1 MYKKIIAIIL
11 LLVAFF
17 PCNAFAKDKTI
28 KEEVKYLSL
37 NYFKPI
43 LNTPDKSEKNFNNLS
58 EEKQRQLYKKHSEF
72 ISKKISELEKVEV
85 STPVSEYKE
94 AMIVFNKVVLEG
106 MILLQKEDLNHS
118 DMILTVALSKAV
130 GEALNELKYEFID
143 LTGELFLL

>member
-17 PCNAFAKDKTI
+17 PCNAFAKDKII
-28 KEEVKYLSL
+28 KEEVMHLSL

-43 LNTPDKSEKNFNNLS
+43 LDTPNKSEKNFNNLS
-58 EEKQRQLYKKHSEF
+58 KEKQRQLYKKHSEF

-94 AMIVFNKVVLEG
+94 AMIVFNKVVLES
-106 MILLQKEDLNHS
+106 MILLQKEEVNDS
-118 DMILTVALSKAV
+118 DVILAVALNRAI
-130 GEALNELKYEFID
+130 GEAHNELKYEFID
-143 LTGELFLL
+143 LTGKFFVF